1 MISNRKSPVLLSII
15 NRMEEKK
22 FVLFLHSGTYDKLYQ
37 AIMLAITAASM
48 GNKVYIFL
56 FFWALRKFA
65 NGKID
70 EIDFSADIGNE
81 EKRLLEAVPQGTPN
95 MLKELLDEVSKM
107 GNLEIYAC
115 SGAVKLMELDEGLV
129 KSKVDDIIGL
139 PTMLKMAEGAETQL
153 FI

>member
-1 MISNRKSPVLLSII
+1 
-15 NRMEEKK
+15 
-22 FVLFLHSGTYDKLYQ
+22 
-37 AIMLAITAASM
+37 MLAITSASM

-56 FFWALRKFA
+56 FFWALKKFVTDKLDVIEFPD
-65 NGKID
+65 GM
-70 EIDFSADIGNE
+70 NE
-81 EKRLLEAVPQGTPN
+81 EDRRLLEAVPQGQPN
-95 MLKELLDEVSKM
+95 MLKELLSEVSKM

-115 SGAVKLMELDEGLV
+115 SGAVKLMKLDEELV

>member
-1 MISNRKSPVLLSII
+1 MK
-15 NRMEEKK
+15 EKK
-22 FVLFLHSGTYDKLYQ
+22 FVLFLHSGNYEKLYQ
-37 AIMLAITAASM
+37 AVMLAITSASM

-56 FFWALRKFA
+56 FFWALKKFVTDKLDVIEFPD
-65 NGKID
+65 GMQ
-70 EIDFSADIGNE
+70 E
-81 EKRLLEAVPQGTPN
+81 EDRRLLEAVPQGQPD
-95 MLKELLDEVSKM
+95 MLKELLSEVSKM

-115 SGAVKLMELDEGLV
+115 SGAVKLMELDEDLV

>member
-1 MISNRKSPVLLSII
+1 MK
-15 NRMEEKK
+15 EKK
-22 FVLFLHSGTYDKLYQ
+22 FILFLHSGNYEKLYQ
-37 AIMLAITAASM
+37 AVMLAITSASM

-56 FFWALRKFA
+56 FFWALKKFVTD
-65 NGKID
+65 KLDVIEFPD
-70 EIDFSADIGNE
+70 EMNE
-81 EKRLLEAVPQGTPN
+81 EDRRLLEAVPQGQPN
-95 MLKELLDEVSKM
+95 MLKELLSEVSKM

-115 SGAVKLMELDEGLV
+115 SGAVKLMELDEELV

>member
-1 MISNRKSPVLLSII
+1 MK
-15 NRMEEKK
+15 EKK
-22 FVLFLHSGTYDKLYQ
+22 FVLFLHSGNYEKLYQ
-37 AIMLAITAASM
+37 AVMLAITSASM

-56 FFWALRKFA
+56 FFWALKKFVTDKLDVIEFPD
-65 NGKID
+65 GM
-70 EIDFSADIGNE
+70 NE
-81 EKRLLEAVPQGTPN
+81 EDRRLLEAVPQGQPN
-95 MLKELLDEVSKM
+95 MLKELLSEVSKM

-115 SGAVKLMELDEGLV
+115 SGAVKLMKLDEELV

>member
-1 MISNRKSPVLLSII
+1 MK
-15 NRMEEKK
+15 EKK
-22 FVLFLHSGTYDKLYQ
+22 FVLFLHSGNYEKLYQ
-37 AIMLAITAASM
+37 AVMLAITSASM

-56 FFWALRKFA
+56 FFWALKKFVTDKLDVIEFPD
-65 NGKID
+65 GM
-70 EIDFSADIGNE
+70 NE
-81 EKRLLEAVPQGTPN
+81 EDRRLLEAVPQGQPN
-95 MLKELLDEVSKM
+95 MLKELLSEVSKM

-115 SGAVKLMELDEGLV
+115 SGAVKLMELDEELV

>member
-1 MISNRKSPVLLSII
+1 
-15 NRMEEKK
+15 MEEKK
-22 FVLFLHSGTYDKLYQ
+22 FILFLHSGTYDKLYQ

-48 GNKVYIFL
+48 GSKVYIFL

-70 EIDFSADIGNE
+70 VIDFPAYIQDD
-81 EKRLLEAVPQGTPN
+81 EKRFLEAIPQGNSN
-95 MLKELLDEVSKM
+95 MLKELLDEVIKM

-115 SGAVKLMELDEGLV
+115 SGAVKLMELDEELV
-129 KSKVDDIIGL
+129 KSKVKDIIGL

>member
-1 MISNRKSPVLLSII
+1 
-15 NRMEEKK
+15 MEEKK
-22 FVLFLHSGTYDKLYQ
+22 FVLFLHSGAYDKLYQ

-48 GNKVYIFL
+48 GSKVYIFL

-65 NGKID
+65 TGKID
-70 EIDFSADIGNE
+70 EIDFPAGIQDE
-81 EKRLLEAVPQGTPN
+81 ERRLLEGVPQGSPD
-95 MLKELLDEVSKM
+95 MLKELLGEVGKM

-115 SGAVKLMELDEGLV
+115 SGAVKLMELDEDMV
-129 KSKVDDIIGL
+129 KDKVKDIIGL

>member
-1 MISNRKSPVLLSII
+1 
-15 NRMEEKK
+15 MEEKR
-22 FVLFLHSGTYDKLYQ
+22 FVLFLHSGAYDKLYQ
-37 AIMLAITAASM
+37 AVMLAVTAASM

-56 FFWALRKFA
+56 FFWALKKFA
-65 NGKID
+65 NDKID
-70 EIDFSADIGNE
+70 IIESPAGISDEDRRI
-81 EKRLLEAVPQGTPN
+81 LEAVPQGQSN
-95 MLKELLDEVSKM
+95 MLKELLNEVSKM

-115 SGAVKLMELDEGLV
+115 SGAVKLMELDEELV